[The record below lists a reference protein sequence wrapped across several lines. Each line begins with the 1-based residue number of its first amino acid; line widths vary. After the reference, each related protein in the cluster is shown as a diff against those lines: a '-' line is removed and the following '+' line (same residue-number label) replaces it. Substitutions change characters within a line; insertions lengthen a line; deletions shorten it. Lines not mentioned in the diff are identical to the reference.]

1 MIHTIYFV
9 VSYIIQL
16 FAKAIFGQTNIK
28 PILNFEDLFF
38 TIYIIIDP
46 GIDKGRLAAGRIN
59 LK

>member
-28 PILNFEDLFF
+28 PILNFEDFFFF

-46 GIDKGRLAAGRIN
+46 GIDKGRLAAGRM
-59 LK
+59 